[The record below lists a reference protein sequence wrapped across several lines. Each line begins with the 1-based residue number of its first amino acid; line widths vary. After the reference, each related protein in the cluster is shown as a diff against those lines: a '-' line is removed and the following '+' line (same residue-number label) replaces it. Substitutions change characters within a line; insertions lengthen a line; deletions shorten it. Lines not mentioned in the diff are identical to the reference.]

1 MTWERSHACQRG
13 KEKMDASTGGAQ
25 PRWRAR
31 LFALAG
37 IVALGMGAIGLHAG
51 IGTRPALAATT
62 LRQLADA
69 KNLKMGTAVTA
80 STLTGN
86 ARYGST
92 AAAEFNALT
101 PGNEMKWGSVE
112 PNRGQFNWSGADQVV
127 ATASAHN
134 QVVRGHTL
142 VWHNQLPGWL
152 TSGSFTGPQLL
163 QIMQQHIATEVG
175 RYAGKL
181 ISWDVVNEPF
191 NDDGSMRS
199 TIFSQ
204 GIGPSYI
211 ADALT
216 AARQADPTAKLY
228 LNDYNIEG
236 VNAKSTA
243 LLNLV
248 TSLKQQGVPID
259 GVGIQT
265 HLILGQVPSDFA
277 QNMARFAALGLDVWL
292 SEIDVRMNLPADATK
307 TARQASDYGQIVHAC
322 LAVSRCVGMTVWG
335 FTDFDS
341 WVPSTFPGQG
351 SADIWDQNI
360 DPKPAVY
367 NAVSVALG
375 GTQVSPSPSPAP
387 SPTATTGSVATTP
400 MIAANSPWYNEEQV
414 RLATTARLTSL
425 SVTIVI
431 QRTTG
436 VSFSGQYNTVG
447 GQVLQSNTSTTSAV
461 TYQYGLSTGQTLAP
475 GSSYAFAAQAS
486 GSGTTHPTSG
496 DTFSVTFS
504 TGGASTTL
512 AGHF

>member
-1 MTWERSHACQRG
+1 ME
-13 KEKMDASTGGAQ
+13 ASNGSAP

-31 LFALAG
+31 LVAVAG
-37 IVALGMGAIGLHAG
+37 VVALGLGAIGVHAATG
-51 IGTRPALAATT
+51 VRPALAATA

-69 KNLKMGTAVTA
+69 RNLKMGTAVTA

-86 ARYGST
+86 AKYGST

-112 PNRGQFNWSGADQVV
+112 PNRGQFNWSGADQIV
-127 ATASAHN
+127 ATATANN

-211 ADALT
+211 ASALT
-216 AARQADPTAKLY
+216 AARQADPNAKLY

-243 LLNLV
+243 MLNLV
-248 TSLKQQGVPID
+248 TSLKRQGVPID

-265 HLILGQVPSDFA
+265 HLVLGQVPSDFA
-277 QNMARFAALGLDVWL
+277 QNIARFAALGLDVWL
-292 SEIDVRMNLPADATK
+292 SEIDVRMNLPADTTK
-307 TARQASDYGQIVHAC
+307 TAQQASDYSQVVHAC

-351 SADIWDQNI
+351 SADIWDSNI
-360 DPKPAVY
+360 DPKAVVY

-375 GTQVSPSPSPAP
+375 GTPVSPSPSPSSSPSPSP
-387 SPTATTGSVATTP
+387 SPTTTTGSVTATP
-400 MIAANSPWYNEEQV
+400 VIASNGPWYDEEQV
-414 RLATTARLTSL
+414 RLANTARLTSL

-431 QRTTG
+431 QRTAG
-436 VSFSGQYNTVG
+436 VTFSGQYDTVG
-447 GQVLQSNTSTTSAV
+447 SQILQSNTSSSSAV
-461 TYQYGLSTGQTLAP
+461 TYQYSLAAGQTLGP
-475 GSSYAFAAQAS
+475 GSWYAFAAQAS

-496 DTFSVTFS
+496 DTFSATFS

>member
-1 MTWERSHACQRG
+1 
-13 KEKMDASTGGAQ
+13 MDASTASAR

-31 LFALAG
+31 LSALAAT
-37 IVALGMGAIGLHAG
+37 VAVGLGAVGLHAA
-51 IGTRPALAATT
+51 ISTRPALAATT

-69 KNLKMGTAVTA
+69 KHLRIGTAVTA
-80 STLTGN
+80 GNLTGN
-86 ARYGST
+86 AKYAST
-92 AAAEFNALT
+92 AAAQFNALT

-112 PNRGQFNWSGADQVV
+112 PTRGHFNWSGADQVV
-127 ATASAHN
+127 VTATANN

-142 VWHNQLPGWL
+142 VWHNQLPSWL

-191 NDDGSMRS
+191 NDDGTMRS

-204 GIGPSYI
+204 AIGPSYI
-211 ADALT
+211 AAALT

-236 VNAKSTA
+236 INAKSTA
-243 LLNLV
+243 MLNLV
-248 TSLKQQGVPID
+248 TSLEQQGVPID

-292 SEIDVRMNLPADATK
+292 SEVDVRMNLPADVAK
-307 TARQASDYGQIVHAC
+307 TAQQAADYSKIVNAC
-322 LAVSRCVGMTVWG
+322 LAVSRCVGITVWG
-335 FTDFDS
+335 FTDLDS

-367 NAVSVALG
+367 DAVSVALG
-375 GTQVSPSPSPAP
+375 GTVASPSPSSVP
-387 SPTATTGSVATTP
+387 TTGSVTATP
-400 MIAANSPWYNEEQV
+400 IIAANSPWYNEDQV
-414 RLATTARLTSL
+414 KLVNSVRLTSL

-436 VSFSGQYNTVG
+436 VSFSGQYDTVG
-447 GQVLQSNTSTTSAV
+447 GQVLQSNTSTSSAV
-461 TYQYGLSTGQTLAP
+461 TYQFSLAGGQTLGQ
-475 GSSYAFAAQAS
+475 GSGYTFAAQAS
-486 GSGTTHPTSG
+486 GSGTVHPTSG
-496 DTFSVTFS
+496 DTFSVTFG

>member
-1 MTWERSHACQRG
+1 MNTSMGSAR
-13 KEKMDASTGGAQ
+13 
-25 PRWRAR
+25 PRWGAR
-31 LFALAG
+31 LFALAVT
-37 IVALGMGAIGLHAG
+37 VALGLGAVGLHAA
-51 IGTRPALAATT
+51 ISARPAFAATT

-69 KNLKMGTAVTA
+69 KHLRIGTAVTA
-80 STLTGN
+80 SNLTGN
-86 ARYGST
+86 AKYGST

-112 PNRGQFNWSGADQVV
+112 PTRGQFNWSGADQVV
-127 ATASAHN
+127 ATAAANN

-142 VWHNQLPGWL
+142 VWHNQLPNWL
-152 TSGSFTGPQLL
+152 TSGNFTGPQLL

-191 NDDGSMRS
+191 NDDGTMRS

-236 VNAKSTA
+236 INAKSTA
-243 LLNLV
+243 MLNLV

-265 HLILGQVPSDFA
+265 HLVLGQVPSDFA
-277 QNMARFAALGLDVWL
+277 QNIARFAALGLDVWL
-292 SEIDVRMNLPADATK
+292 SEVDVRMNLPADATK
-307 TARQASDYGQIVHAC
+307 TAQQASDYSQIVNAC
-322 LAVSRCVGMTVWG
+322 LAVSRCVGITVWG

-341 WVPSTFPGQG
+341 WVPGTFPGQG

-375 GTQVSPSPSPAP
+375 GTVTSPSPSSSP
-387 SPTATTGSVATTP
+387 SSTPSATPTTGSVTATP
-400 MIAANSPWYNEEQV
+400 VIAANSPWYNEEQV
-414 RLATTARLTSL
+414 KLADSVRLTSV
-425 SVTIVI
+425 SVTIVV

-436 VSFSGQYNTVG
+436 VSFSGQYDTVG
-447 GQVLQSNTSTTSAV
+447 GQVLVSNTSTSSAV
-461 TYQYGLSTGQTLAP
+461 TYQFSLAGGQTLGP
-475 GSSYAFAAQAS
+475 GSGYAFAAQTS
-486 GSGTTHPTSG
+486 GSGTVHPTSG
-496 DTFSVTFS
+496 DTYSVTFG